1 MLGQQATPTV
11 LENLRH
17 KMGLDRPAYSRYLGW
32 IIGSPE
38 DEGAVFKTND
48 GGSTWKRVALDTV
61 TPITR
66 TSFDDLKIGWAIS
79 ESRIYSTEDGG
90 VRWRRQIRT
99 EDSLNAIA
107 FADAENGLVVGED
120 GIVYRTTEGGVQS
133 KDQGQLLCAGS
144 TCEEEPLST
153 WNPVESGTELALNDV
168 AFVDINHAWV
178 SGDKGLILFSP
189 DGGLTWG
196 RRNTGVE
203 ARLLSVSFI
212 GVDDGVVVGENGTI
226 LVTTDGGMTWQRSVS
241 PTSLRLN
248 AVAFAE
254 DGTAWAVGDEG
265 TMLRSRD
272 GGVTWT
278 QLGFQ
283 LPLTSAL
290 RAVSFD
296 GAFGAA
302 VGAEGAVLTT
312 TDNGDS
318 WGRQEILDSDD
329 GSATSQ
335 KVTTTRPL
343 NGLTVKVS
351 ESGDVSAWATSDE
364 KVWQWGLLGGD
375 LGVSPRSGVPI
386 FKMVKTGL
394 RNSAIL
400 AVVAF
405 LVAVP
410 TSLAAGV
417 WVGVHPDTK
426 LDRLLSQGSL
436 LTISLPEFVTGIL
449 LILIFSSWLEWLPSS
464 SIMLPGEAI
473 WSRPE
478 VLVLPILTITGALFA
493 YILRMARSNVIEV
506 MNSEYVRTAI
516 LKGLPMH
523 RVVIRHVL
531 PNALLPTITVI
542 ANNVGWMF
550 GGLII
555 VESIFAY
562 PGIGRLLLAAI
573 DTRDIRLLQSTALSI
588 ASVYA
593 FSNLAADLLY
603 GALNPRIRVA

>member
-1 MLGQQATPTV
+1 
-11 LENLRH
+11 
-17 KMGLDRPAYSRYLGW
+17 MGLDRPAYSRYLGW

-48 GGSTWKRVALDTV
+48 GGSTWKRVALDMIA
-61 TPITR
+61 PITR

-79 ESRIYSTEDGG
+79 EKRIYSTEDGG
-90 VRWRRQIRT
+90 VRWRRQFWT

-178 SGDKGLILFSP
+178 SGDKGLILFST

-278 QLGFQ
+278 RLGFQ

-302 VGAEGAVLTT
+302 VGAEGVVLTT

-329 GSATSQ
+329 GSAISQ

-375 LGVSPRSGVPI
+375 LGVSPRSGVSI

-562 PGIGRLLLAAI
+562 PGVGRLLLAAI

-603 GALNPRIRVA
+603 AALNPRIRIA